1 MAGRD
6 ERTRYQGVFARH
18 RKACALDRGGECDC
32 SPMYYG
38 KVYDRASRRYIST
51 KRFATVTAAKAAR
64 QKLLELM
71 EGGELPQAAPTRL
84 RDAHTRFV
92 EAAREG
98 RVFNKHGRR
107 YKPSAIKDI
116 DECLRV
122 HVIPRLGPRR
132 LTDVRR
138 SDVQR
143 LVDDLAPTMSGSRVR
158 SVVNAIRSL
167 YRWAQDR
174 EMVGHDPA
182 ALVREQRR
190 VEHLRPRRGAVPS
203 A

>member
-18 RKACALDRGGECDC
+18 RKSCAIDRGGKCDC

-38 KVYDRASRRYIST
+38 KVYDRASRRYITT

-64 QKLLELM
+64 QKLIELM
-71 EGGELPQAAPTRL
+71 EGGELPQAAPVRL

-98 RVFNKHGRR
+98 RALNKHGHR
-107 YKPSAIKDI
+107 YKPSAIKDV

-122 HVIPRLGPRR
+122 HVIPVWARR

-143 LVDDLAPTMSGSRVR
+143 LVDDLAPAMSGSRV
-158 SVVNAIRSL
+158 
-167 YRWAQDR
+167 
-174 EMVGHDPA
+174 PA
-182 ALVREQRR
+182 ARCRAD
-190 VEHLRPRRGAVPS
+190 HAGALQAHAS
-203 A
+203 RHNGTRAGAARSS